1 VRAVRCRDGAVAV
14 VDTAVPAGDGV
25 RVRVRSAGICGSD
38 LHMLAGG
45 FPLAHT
51 LGHELAGETDDGT
64 PVAIEPIVPCAACD
78 PCERGDYNLCREGAG
93 GVLGVGRD
101 GGMAECLRVPARCL
115 VPLPAGVRPTDACLV
130 EPLAVAVHGLR
141 RARVRPGDRVLVVG
155 GGAIGLCSVA
165 VARAAGCDVSLRAR
179 HDAQREAGARLGA
192 SEEEGEVDVAVDAAG
207 SESALATAVERVRPG
222 GRLLLVASYW
232 QGLVLPGFDVTM
244 KEVDVI
250 PAQMY
255 GRDAAGRDIDQ
266 AAALLARAPEIAR
279 AVITHRLPL
288 EAAPEAFRIAANR
301 RAGAIKVVLEP

>member
-1 VRAVRCRDGAVAV
+1 
-14 VDTAVPAGDGV
+14 
-25 RVRVRSAGICGSD
+25 
-38 LHMLAGG
+38 
-45 FPLAHT
+45 
-51 LGHELAGETDDGT
+51 
-64 PVAIEPIVPCAACD
+64 
-78 PCERGDYNLCREGAG
+78 
-93 GVLGVGRD
+93 
-101 GGMAECLRVPARCL
+101 MAECLRVPERCL
-115 VPLPAGVRPTDACLV
+115 VPLPAGVRATDACLV

-141 RARVRPGDRVLVVG
+141 RARVHPGDRVLVVG
-155 GGAIGLCSVA
+155 GGTIGLCSVA
-165 VARAAGCDVSLRAR
+165 VARAAGCDVSLIAR